1 MPIYRKTKR
10 QLLDELADANR
21 RNHELELVVNQV
33 QQLKNKLT
41 NREQRYRAVIET
53 QSELI
58 CRVLPD
64 YTISFVNSAVA
75 CRE

>member
-1 MPIYRKTKR
+1 MPISRKTKR

-21 RNHELELVVNQV
+21 HNQELEIVVNQV

-75 CRE
+75 RRE